1 MPRAKAKKQA
11 PEPDIVMERTQ
22 ISSVMFGLV
31 MVVALI
37 VAGAAL
43 LGGSLSQVG
52 KRWGSAMD
60 GASRT
65 VGLSVDNVE
74 VIGLEHVPA
83 VARQIRTAAMI
94 EPGENMFRA
103 DPHLIR
109 RRVAVF
115 ERVMPLKIAGNI
127 RRFSSAF
134 IMSDY
139 QDGLRMEEE
148 GLRLA
153 LSVVDGVDDE
163 LFESL
168 RVVTSFQCWRG
179 LRLDQGLSVEDAAAV
194 MRRLVKA
201 LTKDL

>member
-1 MPRAKAKKQA
+1 MSSPLSKAADEPERDGRRRRGQANRDAIVDAMMKLVEAGEVMP
-11 PEPDIVMERTQ
+11 
-22 ISSVMFGLV
+22 S
-31 MVVALI
+31 
-37 VAGAAL
+37 
-43 LGGSLSQVG
+43 
-52 KRWGSAMD
+52 
-60 GASRT
+60 ASRVAELAG
-65 VGLSVDNVE
+65 VGLRTVYRHFDDLDTLYREMSNIVRKDVEPVLSGDFEGANVHE
-74 VIGLEHVPA
+74 RL
-83 VARQIRTAAMI
+83 
-94 EPGENMFRA
+94 
-103 DPHLIR
+103 DHLIR